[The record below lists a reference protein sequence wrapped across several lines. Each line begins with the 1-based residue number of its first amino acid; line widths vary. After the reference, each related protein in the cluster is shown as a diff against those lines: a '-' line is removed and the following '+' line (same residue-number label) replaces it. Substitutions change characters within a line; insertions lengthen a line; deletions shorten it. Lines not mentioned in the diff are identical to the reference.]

1 MKRIIVL
8 LVVALMSSMML
19 NAKNVRGFVSDKDG
33 NPVAGVKMV
42 VPMTGQPGQTIV
54 MTETDADGFFSVKL
68 PDGVDALNPHKVF
81 ARTDMSVERYWV
93 TPTGQIRIVVNT
105 DRK

>member
-33 NPVAGVKMV
+33 NPVAG
-42 VPMTGQPGQTIV
+42 
-54 MTETDADGFFSVKL
+54 FSRS
-68 PDGVDALNPHKVF
+68 NC
-81 ARTDMSVERYWV
+81 
-93 TPTGQIRIVVNT
+93 PTAWMP
-105 DRK
+105 

>member
-8 LVVALMSSMML
+8 LVVALMSTVML

-33 NPVAGVKMV
+33 KPVAGVKMV
-42 VPMTGQPGQTIV
+42 MPIADRSGRSTV
-54 MTETDADGFFSVKL
+54 MAETDADGYFSVKL

-81 ARTDMSVERYWV
+81 ARKDMSVERYWV
-93 TPTGQIRIVVNT
+93 TPTGQIRIVVDT

>member
-8 LVVALMSSMML
+8 LVVALMSSVML

-33 NPVAGVKMV
+33 KPVAGVKMV
-42 VPMTGQPGQTIV
+42 MPRAGQSGPV
-54 MTETDADGFFSVKL
+54 MTVTDADGYFSVKL
-68 PDGVDALNPHKVF
+68 PDNVDALNPHKVF
-81 ARTDMSVERYWV
+81 ARKDMRVEKYWV
-93 TPTGQIRIVVNT
+93 TPTGQIRIVVDT